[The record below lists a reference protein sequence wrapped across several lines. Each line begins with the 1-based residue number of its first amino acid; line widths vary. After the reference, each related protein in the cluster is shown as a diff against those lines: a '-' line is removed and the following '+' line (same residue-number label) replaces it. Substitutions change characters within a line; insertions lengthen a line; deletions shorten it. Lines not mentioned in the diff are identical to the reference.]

1 MSNKTNADRH
11 TQLTEVAITTSKFKV
26 VKNLFVRLFFSTHH
40 WDIGGVWV
48 QYINYQKMGRVEK
61 LLNIYCYGFLFDIE
75 RKKSKKGIQNIT
87 SAFHWTIQGQL

>member
-26 VKNLFVRLFFSTHH
+26 VKNLFVRLFFRLT
-40 WDIGGVWV
+40 IGILVVWV

-61 LLNIYCYGFLFDIE
+61 LQNIYCYGFLFDIE

>member
-40 WDIGGVWV
+40 WDIGGVSP
-48 QYINYQKMGRVEK
+48 
-61 LLNIYCYGFLFDIE
+61 IY
-75 RKKSKKGIQNIT
+75 
-87 SAFHWTIQGQL
+87 

>member
-1 MSNKTNADRH
+1 MSNQTNADRH

-26 VKNLFVRLFFSTHH
+26 VKNLFVRLFFRLT
-40 WDIGGVWV
+40 IGILVVWV

-61 LLNIYCYGFLFDIE
+61 LQNIYCYGFLFDIE

>member
-11 TQLTEVAITTSKFKV
+11 TQLTEVAITTSKFRV
-26 VKNLFVRLFFSTHH
+26 VKNLFVRLFFRLT
-40 WDIGGVWV
+40 IGILVVWV

-61 LLNIYCYGFLFDIE
+61 LQNIYCYGFLFDIE